1 MIVYHSN
8 LKRAIK
14 IKSCYKIRIYRKMK
28 MKVFNKAKKILKI
41 NKLVETW
48 MIFWETIQA
57 I

>member
-14 IKSCYKIRIYRKMK
+14 IKSFYKITIYRKMK

-41 NKLVETW
+41 YKSVETW
-48 MIFWETIQA
+48 MIFWETVQA